1 MFFYYGFNKLN
12 FFNLFCEYFIGI
24 MVIFLLVVFIVLI
37 SNIYG
42 LLISNV
48 AVEILAFCL
57 FLSGFFLLQDYY
69 LIIQQNNLLLFN
81 GFSNFLTF
89 SQIAIFS
96 KFVLIFFSTIFLFI
110 ISKFLFDYNITSFEY
125 VVVLLCAIIGVIFLC
140 CTNDFLSSFLAI
152 ELISFSSY
160 ILTAFRKMSSFCLE
174 SAIKYLI
181 IGALSSAFFLLGS
194 SMIYGFTGVVTFSY
208 LSLVFENFTFS
219 FENIFHFFVF
229 YATTNLTK
237 QNFYYQF
244 FLNLAIVFIVLSIFV
259 KLALA
264 PFHLW
269 SIEIYEAAPTIST
282 FFFSILTKL
291 SFFIFLYK
299 FCFLTFY
306 NIFNFWLFY
315 ICIAGFFSIFVGC
328 LGGIKQKKLKTL
340 LAYSSISHMG
350 YLILTF
356 ANFSKLGF
364 EIFFFYIICYIISNI
379 VVWYIILA
387 LKKITPF
394 FNNKLSKNLGDFVL
408 ISKSHS
414 FLALSLTLAF
424 FSLAGIPPLIGFL
437 VKFNVFLLLA
447 VEKFYI
453 LSIFL
458 LLCSIL
464 STFYYIRVVKI
475 LYFENALTGSL
486 YYFNTKNIILL
497 NLCLFLL
504 IFLFFNPTLLYLII
518 HNIFF

>member
-282 FFFSILTKL
+282 FFF
-291 SFFIFLYK
+291 
-299 FCFLTFY
+299 
-306 NIFNFWLFY
+306 
-315 ICIAGFFSIFVGC
+315 
-328 LGGIKQKKLKTL
+328 
-340 LAYSSISHMG
+340 
-350 YLILTF
+350 
-356 ANFSKLGF
+356 
-364 EIFFFYIICYIISNI
+364 
-379 VVWYIILA
+379 
-387 LKKITPF
+387 
-394 FNNKLSKNLGDFVL
+394 
-408 ISKSHS
+408 
-414 FLALSLTLAF
+414 
-424 FSLAGIPPLIGFL
+424 
-437 VKFNVFLLLA
+437 
-447 VEKFYI
+447 
-453 LSIFL
+453 
-458 LLCSIL
+458 
-464 STFYYIRVVKI
+464 
-475 LYFENALTGSL
+475 
-486 YYFNTKNIILL
+486 
-497 NLCLFLL
+497 
-504 IFLFFNPTLLYLII
+504 
-518 HNIFF
+518 